1 MTTSNKALFALVILF
16 LIFCGCVVI
25 GLTIYLVMFM
35 IDMVAHNPIAL
46 PIAIVCLIVAI
57 LKVLAMQ
64 PK

>member
-16 LIFCGCVVI
+16 LIFCGCVVL
-25 GLTIYLVMFM
+25 GLTIYFVMFM
-35 IDMVAHNPIAL
+35 IEMVAHKPITL
-46 PIAIVCLIVAI
+46 VFGIIGLIIAI